1 MAVELKQILSQIHYQ
16 LDLVQQHIVK
26 LLDVQFNVWSR
37 FVDFIQESHLV
48 LNHTNNLVDVI
59 SVTIYQLVFFFQNL
73 LN

>member
-16 LDLVQQHIVK
+16 LDLVQQHIIK
-26 LLDVQFNVWSR
+26 LLNVQFNVWSR

-48 LNHTNNLVDVI
+48 LYHTDNLVDVI
-59 SVTIYQLVFFFQNL
+59 SVTIYQLVFFFQYL